1 MAVSSAKSTS
11 SSAPP
16 KKSAAPNPLLLPDG
30 TPAAIVAS
38 KLRKQYAGRSVVDGV
53 SVEVHRGEVVGLLGP
68 NGAGKTTSFYMIM
81 GLVPGDGGTVCLG
94 DQNITHWPMHMRAR
108 GGIGYLAQ
116 EASVFRKLSAED
128 NLRAVLQLMP
138 MTRTEQ
144 DARVEQ
150 LLGEFGLLK
159 KRRTLGMRLSGG
171 ERRRVE
177 IARTLATDPYF
188 ILLDEPFTGIDPIVR
203 NEIQDIVLH
212 LRDQGIG
219 ILITDHHEQATLD
232 IVDRGYIL
240 YDGKV
245 IAQGTSQELLA
256 DEHARN
262 VYFGEGRPERKR

>member
-1 MAVSSAKSTS
+1 MTASTS
-11 SSAPP
+11 
-16 KKSAAPNPLLLPDG
+16 PLLTTDG

-38 KLRKQYAGRSVVDGV
+38 KLRKQYGGRVVVDGV
-53 SVEVHRGEVVGLLGP
+53 SIEVQRGEVVGLLGP

-81 GLVPGDGGTVCLG
+81 GLVKADGGSVSLG
-94 DQNITHWPMHMRAR
+94 ETSITHWPMHQRAR
-108 GGIGYLAQ
+108 AGIGYLAQ

-138 MTRTEQ
+138 LTKKEQ
-144 DARVEQ
+144 EARVEQ
-150 LLGEFGLLK
+150 LLGEFGLLGR
-159 KRRTLGMRLSGG
+159 RRTLGMRLSGG

-177 IARTLATDPYF
+177 IARTLATDPHF

-212 LRDQGIG
+212 LRDRGIG

-256 DEHARN
+256 DEHARS
-262 VYFGEGRPERKR
+262 VYFGEDREPRKR